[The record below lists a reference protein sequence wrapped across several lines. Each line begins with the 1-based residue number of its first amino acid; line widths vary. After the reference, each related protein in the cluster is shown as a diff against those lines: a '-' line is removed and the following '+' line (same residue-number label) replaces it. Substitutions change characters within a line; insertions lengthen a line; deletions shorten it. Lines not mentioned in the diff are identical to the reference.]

1 MLRVETCSYYYN
13 KDSMHAKNEQ
23 AYIAHDQPSIFNKLL
38 VNVPCKHICKNVHL
52 LCLSTFLFTGVP

>member
-1 MLRVETCSYYYN
+1 MPGVETCSYYYN

-23 AYIAHDQPSIFNKLL
+23 TYIAHDQPSIFNKLL

-52 LCLSTFLFTGVP
+52 LCPSTFLLMDVP